1 MRLTHCRQS
10 SCSVQCPLLS
20 LRPCSHESAKN
31 TSRMYHVAASSELS
45 ACCAIVSYSGGQWQK
60 SRLLDT
66 VCLMVPNTSRHALP
80 VPVRPRQSRFHQMR
94 LSPPCAPL
102 DYLRIPSLAARKLTP
117 FPFALVAKLV
127 HANVNMGI
135 SVARGGM
142 DEVAS
147 ITHHTRTAKLK
158 GRSDINV
165 CGKARAG
172 RADGVESGS
181 SGRKGARVQGLWTR

>member
-1 MRLTHCRQS
+1 MLRHRVVFWW
-10 SCSVQCPLLS
+10 SV
-20 LRPCSHESAKN
+20 A
-31 TSRMYHVAASSELS
+31 
-45 ACCAIVSYSGGQWQK
+45 K

-147 ITHHTRTAKLK
+147 ITHGQRSSKAGLILTFAARP
-158 GRSDINV
+158 GRAGPVEWKVD
-165 CGKARAG
+165 ARAAGSRDFG
-172 RADGVESGS
+172 RVRALEGIEGDGC
-181 SGRKGARVQGLWTR
+181 GA